1 MPRYLGIVVDAGQV
15 IRELLATVPVEQ
27 QPDFAVKLGKLYNL
41 GIRTAP
47 RAVQSTVRKN
57 AVAEALRG
65 LPVRV
70 GMTPVTKPKRYG
82 GGMVTFNALTL
93 TPVGGSNTP
102 TTEGDADED
111 GE

>member
-1 MPRYLGIVVDAGQV
+1 
-15 IRELLATVPVEQ
+15 
-27 QPDFAVKLGKLYNL
+27 
-41 GIRTAP
+41 
-47 RAVQSTVRKN
+47 
-57 AVAEALRG
+57 
-65 LPVRV
+65 
-70 GMTPVTKPKRYG
+70 MTPVTKPKRYG